1 MKVKL
6 IKDGMVKMIDG
17 QSRIDDCLKAGWDYA
32 DKVVAAVVEEVDDVA
47 EIDSDN
53 VEVDA
58 PKRRGR
64 PPKQVE

>member
-6 IKDGMVKMIDG
+6 IKDDMVKMIDG

-32 DKVVAAVVEEVDDVA
+32 EKVAAVVQEVDDVA
-47 EIDSDN
+47 E
-53 VEVDA
+53 VEIDA

-64 PPKQVE
+64 PPKSVE